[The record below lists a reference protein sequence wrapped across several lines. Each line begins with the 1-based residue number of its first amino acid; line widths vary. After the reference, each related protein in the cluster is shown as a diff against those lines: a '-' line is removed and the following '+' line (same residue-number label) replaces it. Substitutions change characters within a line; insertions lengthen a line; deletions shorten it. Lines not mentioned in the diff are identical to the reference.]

1 MRRVIRFM
9 QRAVRPRS
17 SPVILMYH
25 RVAEPAC
32 DPWNLAV
39 SLDNFDQQMQVLR
52 RNRRPLAMRQ
62 FVEGLR
68 VGDLPERAV
77 AVTFDD
83 GYVDN
88 LVNAKPRLE
97 RHGIPATVFLATGAI
112 GRPHEY
118 WWDELARLILLSEAQ
133 IDAAILICGDQVP
146 IMLHPRDASPE
157 ACHSWRASEPPG
169 SDRED
174 LYLSIWRRL
183 RLLAPMDREDVMQQ
197 LRILLKARL
206 PHPRDF
212 PMTAEDVRALAD
224 GGTISI
230 GAHTVTHPLFS
241 TLSPEER
248 WQEIQQSKNDCEA
261 LTGIPVEGFAYP
273 YGDCD
278 AATEKLVCEAGFG
291 WACSARSDRVDF
303 AGFDPFDLPRLQVL
317 NWNAEEFEKRLSLI

>member
-1 MRRVIRFM
+1 MRRLVSFI

-25 RVAEPAC
+25 RVAEPVC
-32 DPWNLAV
+32 DPWHLAV
-39 SLDNFDQQMQVLR
+39 GLDNFDQQMQVLR
-52 RNRRPLAMRQ
+52 RGRRPLPMRQ
-62 FVEGLR
+62 LVEGLR

-83 GYVDN
+83 GYIDN

-118 WWDELARLILLSEAQ
+118 WWDELARLILLSDAEV
-133 IDAAILICGDQVP
+133 DAAILICEERVP
-146 IMLHPRDASPE
+146 IMLRPRDASAE
-157 ACHSWRASEPPG
+157 ARHSWHASEPPR

-183 RLLAPMDREDVMQQ
+183 RLLAPTDREDVMQQ
-197 LRILLKARL
+197 LRIVLQSRL
-206 PHPRDF
+206 PDPWDF
-212 PMTAEDVRALAD
+212 PMTADDVRALAD
-224 GGTISI
+224 GGTVDI
-230 GAHTVTHPLFS
+230 GAHTVTHPLLS

-248 WQEIQQSKNDCEA
+248 LQEIQQSKNDCEA
-261 LTGIPVEGFAYP
+261 LTGVSVEGFAYP

-278 AATEKLVCEAGFG
+278 LATERLVCDAGFH
-291 WACSARSDRVDF
+291 WACSTRSDRANS
-303 AGFDPFDLPRLQVL
+303 AGFDPFELPRMQVL
-317 NWNAEEFEKRLSLI
+317 DWNAEEFERWLD